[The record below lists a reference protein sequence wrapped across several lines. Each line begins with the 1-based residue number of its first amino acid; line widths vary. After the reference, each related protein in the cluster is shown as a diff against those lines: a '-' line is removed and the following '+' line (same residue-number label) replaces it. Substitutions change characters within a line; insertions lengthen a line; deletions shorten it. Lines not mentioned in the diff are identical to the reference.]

1 MPNQNKQ
8 EVEWKEKFDK
18 KFKEEPK
25 CEHGHTFS
33 HYTCEPHDYPH
44 VIGNRF
50 GPDCERCTPP
60 RKQTLEDIKSFIEQ
74 TIHQEVSNREEEIIE
89 MIKSIPESDDK
100 DLVCMKTGM
109 NCMRKIILNRL
120 DFAKN
125 CPTFAFHPTNNTKET
140 K

>member
-8 EVEWKEKFDK
+8 ESWKEKFDK

-74 TIHQEVSNREEEIIE
+74 TLHQEREKAVREY
-89 MIKSIPESDDK
+89 IKNV
-100 DLVCMKTGM
+100 L
-109 NCMRKIILNRL
+109 L
-120 DFAKN
+120 DFHKSRMDGN
-125 CPTFAFHPTNNTKET
+125 GYDFFFKLNTDLDSLHPTNKTKE
-140 K
+140 